1 MSTLPAAPSGTG
13 VDVGDAVM
21 DVDTPAEQL
30 LQPSA
35 SSPAPETES
44 PPPPLQPSPDREVRP
59 PAAAPGQHAQR
70 QSGEGVT
77 LLAGWGSSD
86 GFWSWKLPRGLFGKI
101 LRHIDWFPLE
111 QMIEMTRNK

>member
-1 MSTLPAAPSGTG
+1 MEVSTLPGAPSGTG

-35 SSPAPETES
+35 SSPAPATES
-44 PPPPLQPSPDREVRP
+44 LPPPPPAQPSPDRELRP
-59 PAAAPGQHAQR
+59 SAAASGQHAQR

-77 LLAGWGSSD
+77 LSVGCGSSD
-86 GFWSWKLPRGLFGKI
+86 SLWLQKLPRGLSGKI
-101 LRHIDWFPLE
+101 PSYSD
-111 QMIEMTRNK
+111 